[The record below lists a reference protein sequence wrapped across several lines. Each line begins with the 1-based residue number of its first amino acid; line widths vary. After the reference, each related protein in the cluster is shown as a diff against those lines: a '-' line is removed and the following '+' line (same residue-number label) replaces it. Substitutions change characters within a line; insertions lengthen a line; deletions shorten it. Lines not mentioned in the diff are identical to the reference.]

1 MPTDPAEYGIGDEI
15 DTIVLSQDPTTLT
28 PAYAG
33 DPDDSDDASGQAEPV
48 VEPQVL
54 PKSAPEPEPITVWPD
69 PDPFLS
75 KINLAKTKFCQ
86 GHFQTNSLCI

>member
-1 MPTDPAEYGIGDEI
+1 MPSDPAEYGIGDEI

-48 VEPQVL
+48 VEPEVL
-54 PKSAPEPEPITVWPD
+54 PKSAPEPQPEPITVWPS
-69 PDPFLS
+69 PFRP
-75 KINLAKTKFCQ
+75 KNENQF
-86 GHFQTNSLCI
+86 G